1 MSNNVTTKID
11 FVGSFLL
18 PEKLVAARNQLAAGV
33 IDPMHFNIIEDD
45 AIAKLVEDQIEIG
58 FEEVTSGEFRR
69 TQWDRDF
76 WFGLDGIRCERVESG
91 HIYQSLDPFTD
102 MMRFMG
108 RIGYNSN
115 HPFFKDYTYLHGI
128 ARDRVSCRQT
138 LPSPANLYLEILSMT
153 DGHPEQI
160 YTEAKSM
167 LDDIAFTYSKTI
179 LHFYELGC
187 RHIQLDDTSC
197 GLLCEH
203 YYTKRLLQ
211 GGVDLIELHEQ
222 IIGLFNNSIAG
233 IPSDM
238 ELSLYL
244 SGGDIIV
251 PKWESQQLS
260 DNIMPKVLSRVN
272 VSKFFM
278 PFDIGNDY
286 QFEVLHHIPD
296 GKYVVLGLADAHSPF
311 SEICADIR
319 DTVAKV
325 SKYIS
330 QSCLSVSPKTGFK
343 LSSYLS
349 RGLTYES
356 QWQKLLQLKAA
367 LSHH

>member
-1 MSNNVTTKID
+1 MNNNVTTKID

-33 IDPMHFNIIEDD
+33 IDPMHLNIIEDD
-45 AIAKLVEDQIEIG
+45 AIAKLVEDLIKTS
-58 FEEVTSGEFRR
+58 FKEVTSGEFRR
-69 TQWDRDF
+69 TYWDKDF
-76 WFGLDGIRCERVESG
+76 WFRLDGIRCERVESG

-102 MMRFMG
+102 MIRFMG

-115 HPFFKDYTYLHGI
+115 HPFFKDFVYLHGI
-128 ARDRVSCRQT
+128 ARGRVCCRQT
-138 LPSPANLYLEILSMT
+138 LPSPANLYLEILLMT

-160 YTEAKSM
+160 YPEAKSL
-167 LDDIAFTYSKTI
+167 LDDIALTYNKTI

-187 RHIQLDDTSC
+187 RHLQLDDTSC
-197 GLLCEH
+197 GLLCEQNF
-203 YYTKRLLQ
+203 TKRILQ

-222 IIGLFNNSIAG
+222 IIGLLNNSIAG

-244 SGGDIIV
+244 SGGDNIV

-260 DNIMPKVLSRVN
+260 DNIMPKVLCRVN

-286 QFEVLHHIPD
+286 QFEVLRHIPD
-296 GKYVVLGLADAHSPF
+296 GKDVVLGLADAHSPF
-311 SEICADIR
+311 SESNTDICD
-319 DTVAKV
+319 VVVKV

-330 QSCLSVSPKTGFK
+330 PSCLSVSPKTGFK

-349 RGLTYES
+349 CGLTYES
-356 QWQKLLQLKAA
+356 QWQKLLQLKAT
-367 LSHH
+367 LSSR